1 MWLAQ
6 QVGHHGVPVLGI
18 GDAAEH
24 ALMGGEGEA
33 VVEGVGHPRQLD
45 VEADGVQRL
54 AVLVLLAQLLEVI
67 GIDVVEAVA
76 LVTQVD
82 AREVAFA
89 QLLGALQQATG
100 DVKAVEAAL
109 VGLAHVEGQLLGG
122 IEPGLPHL
130 DVDAV
135 VGRVKVLELHARD
148 DFASAAHSVHR
159 HKGMGGGEASHR
171 GA

>member
-67 GIDVVEAVA
+67 GIDVVEAVR
-76 LVTQVD
+76 T
-82 AREVAFA
+82 
-89 QLLGALQQATG
+89 
-100 DVKAVEAAL
+100 AA
-109 VGLAHVEGQLLGG
+109 GSG
-122 IEPGLPHL
+122 
-130 DVDAV
+130 
-135 VGRVKVLELHARD
+135 
-148 DFASAAHSVHR
+148 
-159 HKGMGGGEASHR
+159 
-171 GA
+171 